1 MNQAGESLTS
11 ALEWQESHA
20 HGYQDQIEHIVMSI
34 LRDLSP
40 VEEWRFIRTLWLFF
54 EDLPYCII
62 NPRVVHNIPD
72 SMMEHP
78 DFLSLLRE
86 SVLQIAKR
94 QNLKEIIFSIEDSTT
109 DMPMELKAR
118 LRGIIKSNQEIQDY
132 LESEIAEMEKNR
144 QGLSDIVKLYQTKKQ
159 S

>member
-1 MNQAGESLTS
+1 
-11 ALEWQESHA
+11 
-20 HGYQDQIEHIVMSI
+20 
-34 LRDLSP
+34 
-40 VEEWRFIRTLWLFF
+40 
-54 EDLPYCII
+54 
-62 NPRVVHNIPD
+62 
-72 SMMEHP
+72 MEHP